1 MLAAMARRLLP
12 CPSCSRHVNL
22 DEAKCPFCAQIVH
35 FAQVPAA
42 VSVAQTARLSR
53 TARVAL
59 GAALAAALPACGGS
73 GQPADGPEPPPAT
86 TTAPPDDDGSPA
98 AEYGAPMPPDD
109 PGAVAPLYGEPA
121 PPDDDGAGAPEYGAP
136 PEH

>member
-1 MLAAMARRLLP
+1 MAQRLLP
-12 CPSCSRHVNL
+12 CPSCSRHVRL
-22 DEAKCPFCAQIVH
+22 QEAACPFCAQSVQFDH
-35 FAQVPAA
+35 VPPA

-59 GAALAAALPACGGS
+59 GAALAATVPACGGS
-73 GQPADGPEPPPAT
+73 ATPPDSPQPAPT
-86 TTAPPDDDGSPA
+86 TTAPPDDDGAPA

-109 PGAVAPLYGEPA
+109 PGAIAPMYGEPA
-121 PPDDDGAGAPEYGAP
+121 PPPDDDGAGAPEYGAP